1 MKTRGFFQLQ
11 NWIIDTYLVSF
22 LVATPNNIIIPVSR
36 NNAPYKNEDNINKKL
51 KSTISL
57 INRQHSGFK
66 GIFISTPFKRLINK
80 KANTILKRHVNKLK
94 EVEVE
99 LSHLNKD
106 GLHLNNYHTIRLA
119 ENFISSSEDSYR
131 GFKYFRSIP
140 TQDT

>member
-1 MKTRGFFQLQ
+1 M
-11 NWIIDTYLVSF
+11 IDTYLVSF
-22 LVATPNNIIIPVSR
+22 LVAKPNSIIIPVGR

-57 INRQHSGFK
+57 INRQHPDCK
-66 GIFISTPFKRLINK
+66 GIFISTPFKRLVNK

-106 GLHLNNYHTIRLA
+106 GLHLNNYRTIRLA
-119 ENFISSSEDSYR
+119 ENFISR
-131 GFKYFRSIP
+131 IWIF
-140 TQDT
+140 